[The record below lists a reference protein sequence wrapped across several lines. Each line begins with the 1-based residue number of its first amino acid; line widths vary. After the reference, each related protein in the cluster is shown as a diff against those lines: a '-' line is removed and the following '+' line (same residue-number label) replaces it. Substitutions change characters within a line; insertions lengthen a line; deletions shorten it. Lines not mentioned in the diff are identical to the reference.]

1 MVRINGGN
9 LKNVREIIM
18 GIERVEFRV
27 VEIVFF
33 LNLFYIVKWWKSKKK
48 CIIFVFLFIF
58 KLFLFGE
65 YINIIFLFV
74 KLN

>member
-48 CIIFVFLFIF
+48 CIIFLFLFIF
-58 KLFLFGE
+58 KLFYLE
-65 YINIIFLFV
+65 NILILYFYL
-74 KLN
+74 LN

>member
-33 LNLFYIVKWWKSKKK
+33 LNLFYIVK
-48 CIIFVFLFIF
+48 
-58 KLFLFGE
+58 
-65 YINIIFLFV
+65 
-74 KLN
+74 

>member
-48 CIIFVFLFIF
+48 CIIFLFLFIF
-58 KLFLFGE
+58 KLFFIILN
-65 YINIIFLFV
+65 YIFNC
-74 KLN
+74 

>member
-33 LNLFYIVKWWKSKKK
+33 LNLFYIVKWWKSKNKMYY
-48 CIIFVFLFIF
+48 FFIF
-58 KLFLFGE
+58 I
-65 YINIIFLFV
+65 YI
-74 KLN
+74 

>member
-33 LNLFYIVKWWKSKKK
+33 LNLFYIVKWWKSKKNVLFFYFYLYLNYFLLLNY
-48 CIIFVFLFIF
+48 IFIC
-58 KLFLFGE
+58 
-65 YINIIFLFV
+65 
-74 KLN
+74 

>member
-33 LNLFYIVKWWKSKKK
+33 LNLFYIVKWWKSKKNVL
-48 CIIFVFLFIF
+48 FFYFYLYLNYFL
-58 KLFLFGE
+58 L
-65 YINIIFLFV
+65 Y
-74 KLN
+74 

>member
-48 CIIFVFLFIF
+48 CIIFLFLFIF

>member
-48 CIIFVFLFIF
+48 CIIFLFLFIF
-58 KLFLFGE
+58 KLFFIILN
-65 YINIIFLFV
+65 YIFIC
-74 KLN
+74 

>member
-48 CIIFVFLFIF
+48 NVLFFYFYLYLNYFL
-58 KLFLFGE
+58 L
-65 YINIIFLFV
+65 Y
-74 KLN
+74 

>member
-1 MVRINGGN
+1 MVRISGGN

-33 LNLFYIVKWWKSKKK
+33 LNLFYIVKWWKSKKN
-48 CIIFVFLFIF
+48 VLFF
-58 KLFLFGE
+58 YFYLYLNYFYLE
-65 YINIIFLFV
+65 NILILYFYL
-74 KLN
+74 LN

>member
-48 CIIFVFLFIF
+48 NVLFFYFYLYLNYFYYI
-58 KLFLFGE
+58 KLYFYL
-65 YINIIFLFV
+65 
-74 KLN
+74 LN

>member
-1 MVRINGGN
+1 MVRIKGGN

-33 LNLFYIVKWWKSKKK
+33 LNLFYIVKWWKSKNKMYY
-48 CIIFVFLFIF
+48 FFIF
-58 KLFLFGE
+58 I
-65 YINIIFLFV
+65 YIKYIYFENILILYFYL
-74 KLN
+74 LN

>member
-33 LNLFYIVKWWKSKKK
+33 LNLFYIVKWWKSKKN
-48 CIIFVFLFIF
+48 VLFF
-58 KLFLFGE
+58 YFYLYLNYFYLE
-65 YINIIFLFV
+65 NILILYFYL
-74 KLN
+74 LN

>member
-1 MVRINGGN
+1 MVRISGGN

-48 CIIFVFLFIF
+48 CIIFLFLFIF

>member
-48 CIIFVFLFIF
+48 NVLFF
-58 KLFLFGE
+58 YFYLYLNYFYLE
-65 YINIIFLFV
+65 NILILYFYL
-74 KLN
+74 LN

>member
-48 CIIFVFLFIF
+48 CIIFLFLFIF
-58 KLFLFGE
+58 ELFFIILN
-65 YINIIFLFV
+65 YIFIC
-74 KLN
+74 

>member
-1 MVRINGGN
+1 MVRIKGGN

-33 LNLFYIVKWWKSKKK
+33 LNLFYIVKWWKSKNKMYY
-48 CIIFVFLFIF
+48 FFIF
-58 KLFLFGE
+58 I
-65 YINIIFLFV
+65 YI
-74 KLN
+74 